1 MYHTSSAFAA
11 VGLALAT
18 FITPASAQET
28 FPSERIAVI
37 VPYTPGSV
45 VDIVAR
51 EISQILSENLGQ
63 TVTVENA
70 PGAAGAIGTNKVIRA
85 KADGHTLLFHSETTL
100 VINDA
105 IKPGDPQ
112 LHGELIPVST
122 AIHGPMAIY
131 INPKLPVDS
140 LSDLVAYAKSNP
152 GRVKYS
158 SSGIGSNTHL
168 AGIMLADKAGIEL
181 QHIPYQGGAPSV
193 TAAVAGDVEMTVLP
207 YGAVKP
213 QVESGQLK
221 ALALASLQRDPQ
233 LPDLPTADE
242 SGVPG
247 YVSDFQLGFFAPVG
261 TPSGLVHKLN
271 KEIQSAVESER
282 FTASMRRL
290 NYIPRAS
297 TPAEF
302 ATSVKSEFEKY
313 QQAAS
318 NAGIAIKN

>member
-1 MYHTSSAFAA
+1 LKTIRALAVFGLGLAAFASS
-11 VGLALAT
+11 V
-18 FITPASAQET
+18 SAQEAY
-28 FPSERIAVI
+28 PGKRVDIV

-51 EISQILSENLGQ
+51 EMSALLTERLGQ
-63 TVTVENA
+63 TVVVENA
-70 PGAAGAIGTNKVIRA
+70 PGAAGAIGTNKVIRS
-85 KADGHTLLFHSETTL
+85 KADGYTLLFHSETTL

-105 IKPGDPQ
+105 IKPGEPP
-112 LHGELIPVST
+112 LHTELAPIST
-122 AIHGPMAIY
+122 AIHGPMGVY
-131 INPKLPVDS
+131 VNPSLPVKDMKE
-140 LSDLVAYAKSNP
+140 LVEYAKANP
-152 GRVKYS
+152 GKVKYS

-168 AGIMLADKAGIEL
+168 AGVMLAEEAGIQL

-221 ALALASLQRDPQ
+221 ALALASLERDPQ

-247 YVSDFQLGFFAPVG
+247 YVSDFQLGFFAPPG
-261 TPSGLVHKLN
+261 TPAQVIEKLN
-271 KEIQSAVESER
+271 AEIGAVVADER
-282 FTASMRRL
+282 FIAAMKKL

-302 ATSVKSEFEKY
+302 ATSIDSEYKKY
-313 QQAAS
+313 QKAAAS
-318 NAGIAIKN
+318 AGIAIKN